1 LNTHFIAAME
11 PSSDVLHAAT
21 SGFTARSC
29 LNFVSIVP
37 STSSHVA
44 EPADLA
50 VAEELSQEYSK
61 SSARDLAPKRLPEFT
76 RFSASSSIVKKN
88 ISVVNDRMKTKAKNK
103 EVKNEL
109 QAKNNRKVLEKI
121 DQQ

>member
-1 LNTHFIAAME
+1 MGTE
-11 PSSDVLHAAT
+11 
-21 SGFTARSC
+21 
-29 LNFVSIVP
+29 
-37 STSSHVA
+37 
-44 EPADLA
+44 
-50 VAEELSQEYSK
+50 
-61 SSARDLAPKRLPEFT
+61 
-76 RFSASSSIVKKN
+76 KKN